1 MLNIKLKHHSFVV
14 ENDEIRSKRHSFKIS
29 LLDKNN
35 VPLMVVDK
43 RVKSGK
49 IFVNFEALMFIQGF
63 T

>member
-14 ENDEIRSKRHSFKIS
+14 ENDEITKRHSFKMS

-35 VPLMVVDK
+35 VPLVVDK

>member
-35 VPLMVVDK
+35 VPLVVDK

-49 IFVNFEALMFIQGF
+49 FFVNFEALMFIQGF

>member
-14 ENDEIRSKRHSFKIS
+14 ESDEIPKRHSFKIS

-35 VPLMVVDK
+35 VPLVVDK